1 MPKVFIVDDDPDAR
15 KIMNVVMRQHGYEVE
30 TAFSKEDA
38 LSRLQ
43 DFQPSV
49 ILLDVLLSGTDGREF
64 CREIKINEKMKNVP
78 VIMVSAHPGA
88 AENISSYGADD
99 FISKP
104 IDTAALLEKM
114 ERLLNNVK

>member
-1 MPKVFIVDDDPDAR
+1 MPKVFIVDDDPDVR
-15 KIMNVVMRQHGYEVE
+15 TIMNVVMKQHGYEVE

-38 LSRLQ
+38 LEQLQ
-43 DFQPSV
+43 NFQPSV

-64 CREIKINEKMKNVP
+64 CREIKVNEKMKNVP

-104 IDTAALLEKM
+104 IDTATLMDKLQ
-114 ERLLNNVK
+114 RVLNNSK